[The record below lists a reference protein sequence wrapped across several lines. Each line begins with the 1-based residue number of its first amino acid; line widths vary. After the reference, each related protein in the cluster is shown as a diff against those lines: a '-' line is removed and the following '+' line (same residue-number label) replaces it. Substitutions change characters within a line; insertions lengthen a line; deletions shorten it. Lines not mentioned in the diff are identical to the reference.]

1 MFFKGIILAV
11 VSLILDQISKIY
23 VFTHVLS
30 DKNYVEAMPF
40 LNWVRVYN
48 NGISFGMFSNNQYS
62 QIIFSVLSGIIVIVL
77 LFSMYKARNKFII
90 YAYALI
96 IGGAVGNVIDR
107 IRIGAVMDFI
117 DVYVGQYHWPAFNVA
132 DSTIFIGAF
141 MLLISSV
148 IYKEDL

>member
-1 MFFKGIILAV
+1 MFVKGIILAV

-23 VFTHVLS
+23 MFEQVLS
-30 DKNYVEAMPF
+30 GKNYVEVMPF

-48 NGISFGMFSNNQYS
+48 NGISFGMFNNNEYS
-62 QIIFSVLSGIIVIVL
+62 QIIFSVLSSIIVLVL
-77 LFSMYKARNKFII
+77 IYYMYKATNKFII
-90 YAYALI
+90 YAFALI

-107 IRIGAVMDFI
+107 IRVGAVMDFV
-117 DVYVGQYHWPAFNVA
+117 DVYVGQYHWPAFNIA